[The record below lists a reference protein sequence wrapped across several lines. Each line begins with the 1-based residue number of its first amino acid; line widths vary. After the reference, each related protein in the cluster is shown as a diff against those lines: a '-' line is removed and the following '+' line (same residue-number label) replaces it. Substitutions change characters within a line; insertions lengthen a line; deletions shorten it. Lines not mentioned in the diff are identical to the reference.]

1 MAGKIL
7 IVDDEPNILLS
18 LKFLLQQAGFEVH
31 TAKDGQAALE
41 ALQAQPVDLI
51 LLDVMLPIKS
61 GYEVCQAVRA
71 NPAWSAVKIIML
83 TARGREIDRE
93 KGEALGADD
102 YITKPFATRD
112 VVARVQAML
121 VLD

>member
-18 LKFLLQQAGFEVH
+18 LEFLLKKAGFEVH
-31 TAKDGQAALE
+31 TANDGQAALN
-41 ALQAQPVDLI
+41 ALQTLSVDLI
-51 LLDVMLPIKS
+51 LLDVMLPNKS

-71 NPAWSAVKIIML
+71 NPDWQAVKIIML

-121 VLD
+121 MTD

>member
-7 IVDDEPNILLS
+7 IVDDEPNIVLS
-18 LKFLLQQAGFEVH
+18 LEFLLQQAGFEVR
-31 TAKDGQAALE
+31 TAGDGQLALD
-41 ALQAQPVDLI
+41 ALQQQPADLV
-51 LLDVMLPIKS
+51 LLDVMLPNKT
-61 GYEVCQAVRA
+61 GYEVCQAIRA
-71 NPAWSAVKIIML
+71 NPDWRDVKIIML

-112 VVARVQAML
+112 VVSRVQAIL
-121 VLD
+121 ADK

>member
-1 MAGKIL
+1 VAGKIL

-18 LKFLLQQAGFEVH
+18 LKFLLQQAGFEVY
-31 TAKDGQAALE
+31 TATDGQAALE
-41 ALQAQPVDLI
+41 ALQAQPVDLV
-51 LLDVMLPIKS
+51 LLDVMLPNKS

-71 NPAWSAVKIIML
+71 NPAWNAVKVIML

>member
-1 MAGKIL
+1 VAGKIL

-41 ALQAQPVDLI
+41 ALQAQPVDLM

-71 NPAWSAVKIIML
+71 NPAWSTVKIIML

>member
-1 MAGKIL
+1 VAGKIL

-18 LKFLLQQAGFEVH
+18 LKFLLQQAGFEVY
-31 TAKDGQAALE
+31 TATDGQAALD
-41 ALQAQPVDLI
+41 ALQAQPVDLM
-51 LLDVMLPIKS
+51 LLDVMLPNKS

-71 NPAWSAVKIIML
+71 NPAWNAVKVIML

>member
-18 LKFLLQQAGFEVH
+18 LKFLLQQAGFEVY
-31 TAKDGQAALE
+31 TATDGQAALD
-41 ALQAQPVDLI
+41 ALQAQPVDLM
-51 LLDVMLPIKS
+51 LLDVMFPNKS

-71 NPAWSAVKIIML
+71 NPAWNAVKVIML

>member
-41 ALQAQPVDLI
+41 ALQAQPVDLM

>member
-18 LKFLLQQAGFEVH
+18 LKFLLQQAGFEVY
-31 TAKDGQAALE
+31 TAKDGQAALD
-41 ALQAQPVDLI
+41 ALQSQVVDLM
-51 LLDVMLPIKS
+51 LLDVMLPNKS

-71 NPAWSAVKIIML
+71 NPAWSQVKIIML

-112 VVARVQAML
+112 VVARVQSML
-121 VLD
+121 VLN

>member
-18 LKFLLQQAGFEVH
+18 LKFLLQQAGFEVY
-31 TAKDGQAALE
+31 TATDGQAALD
-41 ALQAQPVDLI
+41 ALQAQPVDLM
-51 LLDVMLPIKS
+51 LLDVMLPNKS

-71 NPAWSAVKIIML
+71 NPAWNAVKVIML

>member
-1 MAGKIL
+1 VAGKIL

-41 ALQAQPVDLI
+41 ALQAQPVDLM

-71 NPAWSAVKIIML
+71 NPAWSTVKIIML
-83 TARGREIDRE
+83 SARGREIDRE